1 MTAIDRLHKMKCR
14 LMDCLEQEMEHL
26 DNANTK
32 ELDKAVHMIKN
43 LEETI
48 YYGTIVESMHSTED
62 SYMKHSHEDEK
73 EKEKDAPLEGSSKE
87 RHKFLMLKHE
97 NADHD
102 KRVHT
107 LEEYLS
113 DLCEEI
119 TEMMHGVSPE
129 ERGLVQQKLT
139 TLINKI

>member
-1 MTAIDRLHKMKCR
+1 MTSVDKLHKIKCN
-14 LMDCLEQEMEHL
+14 LIECLEQEMEHL
-26 DNANTK
+26 DKADTK
-32 ELDKAVHMIKN
+32 ELYKAVHMIKN

-48 YYGTIVESMHSTED
+48 YYDTIVESMHSTED
-62 SYMKHSHEDEK
+62 SYTKQKHEDEK
-73 EKEKDAPLEGSSKE
+73 EENAPMKGSSKE

-97 NADHD
+97 NAEHD
-102 KRVHT
+102 KRMHA

-119 TEMMHGVSPE
+119 AEMMHEALPG

-139 TLINKI
+139 ALINKI